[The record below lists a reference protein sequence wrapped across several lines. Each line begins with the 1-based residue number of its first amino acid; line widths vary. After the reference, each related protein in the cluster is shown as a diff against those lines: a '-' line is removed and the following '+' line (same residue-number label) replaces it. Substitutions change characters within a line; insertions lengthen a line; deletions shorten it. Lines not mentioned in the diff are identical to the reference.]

1 MKKVT
6 QHMKLYRG
14 YYGLAVVFLTIG
26 ILTTL
31 SVDIIRYTKY
41 VQPKTVEM
49 DPQAVYQ
56 EMQDDKDGYLF
67 LDVRSIGEYKN
78 LHAVLSTSFPIA
90 NFYDQWRTLDRS
102 SNKKI
107 YLICS
112 SGRLAGVAYG
122 YLQLHGFR
130 NLVLVTGGIQN
141 WTNLGLPVVATPVFP
156 DKNFTSDKPIEV
168 SATTTFV
175 K

>member
-1 MKKVT
+1 MKKVM
-6 QHMKLYRG
+6 QHLKLYSV
-14 YYGLAVVFLTIG
+14 YYGLALAFFAVG

-31 SVDIIRYTKY
+31 SVDAMRYTKY
-41 VQPKTVEM
+41 VEPTMVEM
-49 DPQAVYQ
+49 DPRVAYQ
-56 EMQDDKDGYLF
+56 EMSANPDGYLF
-67 LDVRSIGEYKN
+67 FDVRSIGEYNN
-78 LHAVLSTSFPIA
+78 LHAALSTSFPIA
-90 NFYDQWRTLDRS
+90 NLYDQWRTLSRS
-102 SNKKI
+102 SDKKI

-130 NLVLVTGGIQN
+130 NLVHITGGVQN
-141 WTNLGLPVVATPVFP
+141 WTNLGVPVVAKPVFP
-156 DKNFTSDKPIEV
+156 DRNFTADKPIQV

>member
-1 MKKVT
+1 MKKIM
-6 QHMKLYRG
+6 QHIKLYRI
-14 YYGLAVVFLTIG
+14 YYGFIPLFFVLG
-26 ILTTL
+26 ILATL
-31 SVDIIRYTKY
+31 SIDAIRYTKY
-41 VQPKTVEM
+41 VQPETVEM
-49 DPQAVYQ
+49 DPRVAYQ

-67 LDVRSIGEYKN
+67 LDVRSIGEYNN
-78 LHAVLSTSFPIA
+78 LHSILSTSFPIA

-130 NLVLVTGGIQN
+130 NLVLIKGGVQN
-141 WTNLGLPVVATPVFP
+141 WTNLGLPVVAKPIFP
-156 DKNFTSDKPIEV
+156 DKNFTADKPIEV